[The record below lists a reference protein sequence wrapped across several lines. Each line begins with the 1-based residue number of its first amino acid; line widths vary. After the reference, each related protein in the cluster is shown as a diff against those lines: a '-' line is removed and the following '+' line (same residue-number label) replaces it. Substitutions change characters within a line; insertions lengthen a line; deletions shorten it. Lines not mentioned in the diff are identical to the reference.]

1 MSIASL
7 LFLFVFLP
15 LSLAIYY
22 ISNDRVKEYVLLVI
36 SLLFY
41 AIGSVEYLL
50 LFALAVS
57 ITVIIGRTINSC
69 DNLFLKRLL
78 LLFGIVI
85 NAGML
90 LYFKYTNFAITTWG
104 QITSTEVEL
113 KEMLLPLGIS
123 FFTFKAISYL
133 VDVYNGKAELDDNP
147 VHDALYLS
155 FFAQIQSGPITRYNS
170 MSKNDINKS
179 ELFCDGVTRF
189 VIGFNKKVLIAN
201 VLANITNEVFGAS
214 LDTFSTS
221 YAWLGSICYS
231 LQLFFD
237 FAGYSDMAIGISEMF
252 GYKCMENFNYPY
264 MTESVSKFWRRWHI
278 SLSEWFRDYV
288 YFPLGGSKTKN
299 KWKVY
304 FNLFVVWALTGIW
317 HGAAWNFI
325 AWGLG
330 YFIVISFERLTGL
343 PHKFKTAVGKT
354 IYRIL
359 SLMFI
364 NFQWVLF
371 NSTSIIDGLRFI
383 KRMIVYRANDL
394 ASNRTLFLLKEY
406 AFFIV
411 IAVILCFPI
420 VPWLEKKLSNNK
432 VIYRVFEIAELFVII
447 LAFAW
452 AISFVVAGQNNPFA
466 YANF

>member
-1 MSIASL
+1 MSITSL

-15 LSLAIYY
+15 LSLVIYY
-22 ISNDRVKEYVLLVI
+22 ISNDRVKDYVLLGI
-36 SLLFY
+36 SILFY

-50 LFALAVS
+50 LFSIAVA
-57 ITVIIGRTINSC
+57 ITVVIGRVMASC
-69 DNLFLKRLL
+69 NTLFFKKTLL
-78 LLFGIVI
+78 LLGIVL
-85 NAGML
+85 NVAML

-104 QITSTEVEL
+104 QITSTEVEI
-113 KEMLLPLGIS
+113 KETLLPLGIS

-133 VDVYNGKAELDDNP
+133 VDVYKGQAELDDNP
-147 VHDALYLS
+147 FHDALYLS

-170 MSKNDINKS
+170 MTKIGIDKS
-179 ELFCDGVTRF
+179 SLFYDGVTRF
-189 VIGFNKKVLIAN
+189 IIGFNKKVLIAN

-214 LDTFSTS
+214 LDAFSTS

-299 KWKVY
+299 KWQVY
-304 FNLFVVWALTGIW
+304 FNLFIVWALTGIW
-317 HGAAWNFI
+317 HGAAWSFI

-330 YFIVISFERLTGL
+330 YFAVISFERLTGL
-343 PHKFKTAVGKT
+343 PQKFKTVVGKT
-354 IYRIL
+354 IYRVM
-359 SLMFI
+359 SLLFI

-371 NSTSIIDGLRFI
+371 NSASIVDGLRFI

-394 ASNRTLFLLKEY
+394 ASSRALFLLKDY

-420 VPWLEKKLSNNK
+420 VPWLERKLSNNK
-432 VIYRVFEIAELFVII
+432 ICYLVFEIAESII
-447 LAFAW
+447 IIFAFAW